1 MNEKGVKMQ
10 EKNVQGKKKQEK
22 KVQGNKSQ
30 ENRIQ
35 GKRVQEGK
43 KQGSPKRENKRPE
56 SRAVKGVKPEQKQ
69 RSEQK
74 QRTEQKQKAAK
85 FGKPVLKQQSGQN
98 VEKGKK
104 NAKKSMCP
112 VMRQCGGCQMLDMPY
127 AEQLKTKRK
136 RLETLLKG
144 ICPVKDM
151 IGMED
156 PFYYRNKVHAVFDRD
171 RRGNIISGIYQE
183 NTHNVVPVEKCMIE
197 DQKADEIIGTIRGM
211 LKSFKIR
218 TFDEDTGYGLL
229 RHVLIRRGFESGE
242 IMVVLVTASPV
253 FPSKNNFVKALREK
267 HPEITTIV
275 QNING
280 RGTSMVLGEKEHVL
294 YGKGYI
300 VDTLCGCSFRISSR
314 SFYQVNPAQT
324 EKLYTKALELAGLTG
339 KETVVDAYCGIGT
352 IGIIASKKAGNVIGV
367 ELNQDAVRDAI
378 NNAKMNQISNIRFFC
393 NDAGRFLVNMA
404 EAGEKADVVIMDPPR
419 SGSTE
424 EFMDS
429 IAKMGAKKVV
439 YVSCNPETLAR
450 DLAYMK
456 KLGYKAKEAVGFD
469 MFPAT
474 EHVETVVLLSHK
486 KADSYIHIDVEFG
499 EGEGKIPVDSIAKR
513 AEAYKP
519 KEKVTYKMIKEYI
532 EAKYGFKVH
541 TAYIAEVKRDLGLPM
556 YDAPNAVEELKQ
568 PRKHPTPEKVE
579 AIKDALRYF
588 AVI

>member
-22 KVQGNKSQ
+22 KVQGNRSQ

-43 KQGSPKRENKRPE
+43 KQGNPKRENKRPE

-69 RSEQK
+69 RPEQRPEQK
-74 QRTEQKQKAAK
+74 QRAAK

-314 SFYQVNPAQT
+314 SFYQVNPVQT
-324 EKLYTKALELAGLTG
+324 EKLYTKTLELAGLTG

-450 DLAYMK
+450 DLVYMK